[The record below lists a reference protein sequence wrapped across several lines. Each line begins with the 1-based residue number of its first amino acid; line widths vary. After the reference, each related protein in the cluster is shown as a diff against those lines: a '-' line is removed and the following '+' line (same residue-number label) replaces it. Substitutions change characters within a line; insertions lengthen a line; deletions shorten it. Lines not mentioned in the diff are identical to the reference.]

1 MKSSPQLTLEF
12 KPRSPHGGARKGAGR
27 KRRADRVGFAAHRSR
42 PTYSGKH
49 PVHITIRA
57 VKLPSLRSPEIFTAL
72 KAIFAK
78 ASEKAFR
85 LLHYSVQWNHLHL
98 VAEADDAVA
107 LARGIQRLLSRAA
120 FAINAVTGHTGKVW
134 RDRYHRHDLKTPTA
148 VRNAYAYVIFNLRK
162 HSAIGGDMMKLLDQL
177 DPCSS
182 AAWFDR
188 TGWRAGRAPSAE
200 QLRDAGPSIVA
211 QPTTWLARVGWKK
224 SRLGLL
230 SVVEVPVVMH

>member
-1 MKSSPQLTLEF
+1 MKRSPQLSLDL
-12 KPRSPHGGARKGAGR
+12 KPRAPHGGARKGAGR
-27 KRRADRVGFAAHRSR
+27 KRSVQRAGFAVHRAR
-42 PTYSGKH
+42 PAYSGKY
-49 PVHITIRA
+49 PVHITVRA
-57 VKLPSLRSPEIFTAL
+57 VKLPSLRSPLVFAAL

-98 VAEADDAVA
+98 VAEADDAAA

-120 FAINAVTGHTGKVW
+120 FAINEITGHTGKVW

-148 VRNAYAYVIFNLRK
+148 VRNAYAYVLFNLRK
-162 HSAIGGDMMKLLDQL
+162 HSAVGGDMGLLLDGL

-188 TGWRAGRAPSAE
+188 TGWRAGRAPTDE
-200 QLRDAGPSIVA
+200 MLRGAGASIVA

-230 SVVEVPVVMH
+230 SVTEVPVVTH